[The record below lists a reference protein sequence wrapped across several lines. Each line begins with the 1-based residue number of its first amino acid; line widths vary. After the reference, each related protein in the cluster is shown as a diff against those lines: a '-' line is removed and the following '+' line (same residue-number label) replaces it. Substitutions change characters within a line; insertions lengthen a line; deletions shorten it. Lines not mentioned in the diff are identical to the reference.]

1 MQLYEDEAPAELAA
15 RIGAA
20 IRFLQ
25 HEAKAARLYGIAS
38 ALSPAERA
46 ATVWPLAA
54 DGSEIAACACEDIHQ
69 VLALSGSEAE
79 QAFRLRAL
87 AELSAKLSLNE
98 LLRLAHLVDEGPR
111 HVGSLIT
118 MLSEDAS
125 ALPQS

>member
-1 MQLYEDEAPAELAA
+1 MQLYDDEAPAEMAS

-25 HEAKAARLYGIAS
+25 HEAKAAGLYAVAS
-38 ALSPAERA
+38 ALTAAEHA
-46 ATVWPLAA
+46 ATVWPLAS
-54 DGSEIAACACEDIHQ
+54 DGSSEACGCESIAQ
-69 VLALSGSEAE
+69 MLALTGSEAE
-79 QAFRLRAL
+79 QTFRLRAL

-98 LLRLAHLVDEGPR
+98 LLRLAHLADDDTR